1 MVQMP
6 TSECNYHH
14 ATQPRRDAQ
23 TQTRLLFCWQFL
35 YLKSKIHSQISCL
48 SLQKVKCK
56 YLHNLQYVT
65 RVLKFGT
72 FVLRLYHQFIN
83 IICLDFACVCVFVV
97 PRAKTLKEQENQL
110 CMMHSSKNVMTWHKS
125 YTFMEQFMSPEHIFL
140 QLSTWTC
147 ANNIKVYCFFI
158 FCPKEVVVVHWTPI
172 FIVHKLFIQRNIS
185 TSPLMFNTCVI
196 IMWQRWV
203 SFF

>member
-23 TQTRLLFCWQFL
+23 TQTHTRLLFCWQFL

-48 SLQKVKCK
+48 SLQKVKC
-56 YLHNLQYVT
+56 
-65 RVLKFGT
+65 
-72 FVLRLYHQFIN
+72 
-83 IICLDFACVCVFVV
+83 ICLDFACVCVFVV